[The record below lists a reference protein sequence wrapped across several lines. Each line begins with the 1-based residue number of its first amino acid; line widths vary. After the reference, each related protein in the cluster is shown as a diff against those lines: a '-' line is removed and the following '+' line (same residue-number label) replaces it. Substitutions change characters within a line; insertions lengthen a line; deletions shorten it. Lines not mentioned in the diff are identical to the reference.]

1 MNFRLVREKVMVE
14 VAVYDALR
22 EMVNSEI
29 EEEKPLLTL
38 KSNKDAKT
46 YANGKNKNFRMTEYC
61 INWYVA
67 LKFNAWSVRTD
78 KAKTYY
84 WFHEN
89 GEYILQLWL
98 KDTFGTISNAIN
110 NSNTFDDLFNNY
122 LDWFN
127 RKRLEMRKKM
137 ENQLKE
143 TTNNK
148 LAEMK
153 IPHSHGGVANL
164 LKVLTNTMK
173 MQGADIRSIAK
184 VQYAICKQA
193 GIYIPDEFI
202 EDVAV
207 AMECENP
214 DVLDN

>member
-1 MNFRLVREKVMVE
+1 MVE
-14 VAVYDALR
+14 VAVYDALWK
-22 EMVNSEI
+22 MVNAEI
-29 EEEKPLLTL
+29 EEEKPLLSL
-38 KSNKDAKT
+38 KSGKETRAYINK
-46 YANGKNKNFRMTEYC
+46 KNRNFRMTEYC
-61 INWYVA
+61 INWYTA
-67 LKFNAWSVRTD
+67 LNFNAWSIRTD
-78 KAKTYY
+78 KAKVYY

-89 GEYILQLWL
+89 GKYLLRLWL
-98 KDTFGTISNAIN
+98 KDTFKTISNAIKS
-110 NSNTFDDLFNNY
+110 SNTFEELFNNY

-127 RKRLEMRKKM
+127 QKRLEMRKKM
-137 ENQLKE
+137 ENQLKV

-214 DVLDN
+214 DVMDK